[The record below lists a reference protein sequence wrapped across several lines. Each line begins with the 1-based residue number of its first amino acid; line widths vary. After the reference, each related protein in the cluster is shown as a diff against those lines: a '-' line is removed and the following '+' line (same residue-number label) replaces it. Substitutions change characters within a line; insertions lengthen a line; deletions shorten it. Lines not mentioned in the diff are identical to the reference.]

1 MRSYSKIFRNK
12 DYGFIRE
19 EDMPDSEYIS
29 NSLPNLDKMEWLTTG
44 ETSHLADN
52 HCGVVTTTNM
62 IIYYL
67 NSIEGQKVSKL
78 KSFDIFEKV
87 HRYVGNGPVPK
98 LSGKVKKIFHR
109 CYRPVVHKHIR
120 KNYEI
125 KQAIDERKIITLL
138 LMANLFDWHW
148 VLCVGYREYFNG
160 DFYLEVVDAW
170 HNRGKRF
177 YKLKSQAFLVSAV
190 AYDLGMS
197 QEKNLNNGV

>member
-19 EDMPDSEYIS
+19 EDMPDSGYIY
-29 NSLPNLDKMEWLTTG
+29 NSLPRLDEIDWLTTG

-52 HCGVVTTTNM
+52 HCGAVTTTNM

-67 NSIEGQKVSKL
+67 NSTQDQKVTKL
-78 KSFDIFEKV
+78 KAFDIFEQV
-87 HRYVGNGPVPK
+87 HRFVGNGPVPK
-98 LSGKVKKIFHR
+98 LSGKVRKIFHR
-109 CYRPVVHKHIR
+109 YYKPVVHKR
-120 KNYEI
+120 VRRTYEI
-125 KQAIDERKIITLL
+125 KQAIDEGEVITLL

-170 HNRGKRF
+170 HNKGKRF

-190 AYDLGMS
+190 TYDLGEG
-197 QEKNLNNGV
+197 QEGKIDNGV